1 MWVGPFHKILSNPV
15 DLPLESDVAMIRP
28 TRLVIYSFFVVA
40 LLIGI
45 SGVRAQ
51 SGGLS
56 LALTAE
62 QDIGFDCPITS
73 ALDPTGSTLWVL
85 MDDCFDEDYSLR
97 SFAVGSG
104 QATNEE
110 DDFADVLAAL
120 TDDSVDMGSTSLSI
134 APDGTLNVHYTDA
147 DYQPF
152 SLSVAADGSGTGQ
165 THDVSSLSTYSDY
178 PEASVFNANGTQA
191 VAIAENSVYV
201 VDLQAGSAVL
211 EIEIPGGNYNAFP
224 QLSADGSR
232 LYLTQLNN
240 PDDPTAN
247 ASTMYV
253 FSLPDGELVGEYSL
267 PSFIAYVSPDGQLAA
282 LILPTND
289 ASDDELVVM
298 DLASG
303 TYSDILDIYEP
314 PRHATT
320 CLNTGDD
327 ISDVDFTVSGK
338 LFLMDLEW
346 LPDSSGFLTV
356 NSYSGEGAEGDNNWV
371 CLFNYSRLRHYT
383 VSRE

>member
-1 MWVGPFHKILSNPV
+1 
-15 DLPLESDVAMIRP
+15 MIRH
-28 TRLVIYSFFVVA
+28 TRYVIYSFFVMA
-40 LLIGI
+40 LLSGI
-45 SGVRAQ
+45 SAVRAQ
-51 SGGLS
+51 SGDLS
-56 LALTAE
+56 LALTSE
-62 QDIGFDCPITS
+62 QDIGFDCPVTS

-85 MDDCFDEDYSLR
+85 MKDCFDQNYSLR

-110 DDFADVLAAL
+110 DAFADVLAGL
-120 TDDSVDMGSTSLSI
+120 TDGSVDMGTTSLSI
-134 APDGTLNVHYTDA
+134 APDGTLTIHYADA
-147 DYQPF
+147 DYQPA

-178 PEASVFNANGTQA
+178 PETSVFNANGTQA
-191 VAIAENSVYV
+191 VVVAENSVHV
-201 VDLQAGSAVL
+201 VDLQMGSAIL
-211 EIEIPGGNYNAFP
+211 EIDIPGGNYNAFP
-224 QLSADGSR
+224 QFSADGTQ

-240 PDDPTAN
+240 PDDPTAD

-327 ISDVDFTVSGK
+327 VSDVNFTVSGK

-356 NSYSGEGAEGDNNWV
+356 NSYLGEAAAGDNNWV
-371 CLFNYSRLRHYT
+371 CILNYSRLRHYT
-383 VSRE
+383 VSRD